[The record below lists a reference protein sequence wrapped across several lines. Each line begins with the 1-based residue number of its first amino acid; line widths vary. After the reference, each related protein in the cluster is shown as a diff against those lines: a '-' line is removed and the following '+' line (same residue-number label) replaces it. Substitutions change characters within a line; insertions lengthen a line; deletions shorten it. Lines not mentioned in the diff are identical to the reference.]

1 MRDQMKYLL
10 ILFFLISANTAR
22 TQNEID
28 VLRYSTTDIYGS
40 ARVSA
45 MAGSFGA
52 LGADISS
59 ALINPAGLGRY
70 SKSDFAVSFSNSA
83 TSTMATY
90 NGTTVSEKSN
100 RLHLNNLGF
109 VFTNDLSR
117 TNSGRKYGQFTV
129 TYNRLQNFNNVKRYE
144 GQNFYSLLD
153 VFANLGQGISPEFIY
168 DDRPFTTGLAY
179 DVFALDYDQASG
191 SYVSRL
197 TLGDNYHNRQINTE
211 GGMGEFSIGY
221 SENYLN
227 KLYYGFNVG
236 IRTINYNEEY
246 FHEETLLEPGE
257 STLRSFDYDYG
268 LNTGGTGFNLKLGI
282 LYLPT
287 ADIRLGLAYESPTL
301 YNLNDTWTANMT
313 ATHNYGV
320 ESINPIDIP
329 EGEFDYR
336 LVTPMKLRGSFAYI
350 INLRGAINVDLELA
364 RFGQGL
370 LRPSSSSNLFDP
382 YDYAFEN
389 AEVYN
394 QYRTVLNTR
403 VGAEYMILRDIYLR
417 GGFALLPQPFERGL
431 NSNLSINYILSG
443 GIGYETDLIRIDL
456 ALRHL
461 RMDSNYFSFDPS
473 QIENRT
479 VFNTTINNLAFSFAY
494 KF

>member
-1 MRDQMKYLL
+1 
-10 ILFFLISANTAR
+10 
-22 TQNEID
+22 
-28 VLRYSTTDIYGS
+28 
-40 ARVSA
+40 

-70 SKSDFAVSFSNSA
+70 SKSDFAVTFSNSA
-83 TSTMATY
+83 TSTMGTY
-90 NGTTVSEKSN
+90 NGTTVSEQSN
-100 RLHLNNLGF
+100 RLHINNLGF

-117 TNSGRKYGQFTV
+117 TNSGRKFGQFTIA
-129 TYNRLQNFNNVKRYE
+129 YNRLQNFNNVKRYE

-153 VFANLGQGISPEFIY
+153 VFANIGQGISPEAIY
-168 DDRPFTTGLAY
+168 DLRPFTTGLAY

-191 SYVSRL
+191 SYISRL

-221 SENYLN
+221 SENYMN

-236 IRTINYNEEY
+236 IRTINYNEDY
-246 FHEETLLEPGE
+246 VHEETLLEPDE
-257 STLRSFDYDYG
+257 TTLRSFEYRYG
-268 LNTGGTGFNLKLGI
+268 LNTGGTGFNLKLGL

-287 ADIRLGLAYESPTL
+287 SDIRLGLAYESPTIF
-301 YNLNDTWTANMT
+301 NLNDTWTADMI
-313 ATHNYGV
+313 ATHDYGV
-320 ESINPIDIP
+320 ESINPSDVQP
-329 EGEFDYR
+329 GEYDYR
-336 LVTPMKLRGSFAYI
+336 MITPMKLRGSFAYI
-350 INLRGAINVDLELA
+350 ISLRGAINVDLEMA
-364 RFGQGL
+364 RFGQGS
-370 LRPSSSSNLFDP
+370 LRPSRSNNLSNP
-382 YDYAFEN
+382 YDFNFEN
-389 AEVYN
+389 TEVSK

-403 VGAEYMILRDIYLR
+403 VGVEYMLLRDIYLR
-417 GGFALLPQPFERGL
+417 GGFALLPQPFERDL
-431 NSNLSINYILSG
+431 NSNLSLSYILSG

-461 RMDSNYFSFDPS
+461 NIDSNYFAFDPG

-479 VFNTTINNLAFSFAY
+479 VFSSTMNNVAFSFAY

>member
-1 MRDQMKYLL
+1 MRNRMRY
-10 ILFFLISANTAR
+10 ILTLVFITSITIAK

-28 VLRYSTTDIYGS
+28 VLRYSTTDIFGS

-70 SKSDFAVSFSNSA
+70 SKSDFAVSFSSSSNS
-83 TSTMATY
+83 TTGIY

-100 RLHLNNLGF
+100 RLHLNNIGF
-109 VFTNDLSR
+109 VFTNDLSK
-117 TNSGRKYGQFTV
+117 TNSGRKYGQFTIA
-129 TYNRLQNFNNVKRYE
+129 YNRLQNFNSVKRYE

-153 VFANLGQGISPEFIY
+153 VFGNIGQGISPETIY
-168 DDRPFTTGLAY
+168 DQRPFTTGLAY
-179 DVFALDYDQASG
+179 DVFALDYDQATG
-191 SYVSRL
+191 SYISRL

-221 SENYLN
+221 SENYMN

-236 IRTINYNEEY
+236 IRTINYNEDY
-246 FHEETLLEPGE
+246 VHEETLLEPDE
-257 STLRSFDYDYG
+257 TTLRSFEYRYG
-268 LNTGGTGFNLKLGI
+268 LNTGGTGFNLKLGL

-287 ADIRLGLAYESPTL
+287 NNIRLGLAYESPTIF
-301 YNLNDTWTANMT
+301 NLSDSWTANMT
-313 ATHNYGV
+313 ATHDYGV
-320 ESINPIDIP
+320 ESINPIDVP

-336 LVTPMKLRGSFAYI
+336 MITPMKVRGSFAYI
-350 INLRGAINVDLELA
+350 INLRGAINVDFEVA
-364 RFGQGL
+364 RFGQGS
-370 LRPSSSSNLFDP
+370 LRPSSSNNLFNP
-382 YDYAFEN
+382 YDFSFEN
-389 AEVYN
+389 AEVSN

-417 GGFALLPQPFERGL
+417 GGLALLPQPFKRDL
-431 NSNLSINYILSG
+431 NSNLSMNYILSG
-443 GIGYETDLIRIDL
+443 GIGYETDLIRVDL

-461 RMDSNYFSFDPS
+461 SLDSNYFSFDPS
-473 QIENRT
+473 KIENRT
-479 VFNTTINNLAFSFAY
+479 VFKTTVNNVTFSFAY